1 MQFFFFVNTCDNNS
15 VQKTSTR
22 QFYRKTEKSTKT
34 LTSTLNP
41 AIFVLLPGEIF
52 IRKEQNPMN
61 IAIDSTDTKEQLRA
75 MLALDFFL
83 HLSEDEQN
91 CVIAFLKSLS

>member
-1 MQFFFFVNTCDNNS
+1 
-15 VQKTSTR
+15 
-22 QFYRKTEKSTKT
+22 
-34 LTSTLNP
+34 
-41 AIFVLLPGEIF
+41 
-52 IRKEQNPMN
+52 MN

-91 CVIAFLKSLS
+91 SVIAFLKSLS